1 MKYDVVVVGTGPAGS
16 TAAKYLAE
24 HAVNVLLLD
33 KQSFPREKPCGG
45 GLPTRVIK
53 RFPYVDK
60 LIESISYGSIT
71 YSSTL
76 KYKLTIERDRPLL
89 AMIQRTSFD
98 HELVKLA
105 VEKGATF
112 LENKQVVDLKRDTDK
127 ITVILQTGETIDAQ
141 IVIGCDGIRSVVAEK
156 THLVEKPRKAC
167 ICIYQEIPLGE
178 KHLDRY
184 FTKKRMVH
192 IFIKTLGIAGY
203 GWVFP
208 KKNTL
213 NIGIGEFEPAVKP
226 SKIKVNTKEVYE
238 QFITLLKEKKI
249 IPEEISTDN
258 CKGGLLPVFPLE
270 KTYTDRIL
278 VCGDAA
284 GFINPITGE
293 GIYYA
298 MASGEIAAQ
307 VILTALHHT
316 DTSER
321 FLSRYQKRWKREFG
335 KDLALLGRFNNQW
348 GEDTEKIVRLMSRN
362 KTFAKFTVGVTG
374 GQLSF
379 SRYKYLIYILYF
391 YVSLKEFLQK
401 KQ

>member
-156 THLVEKPRKAC
+156 THLVEKHHAIANPQQGNIA
-167 ICIYQEIPLGE
+167 QE
-178 KHLDRY
+178 HQ
-184 FTKKRMVH
+184 H
-192 IFIKTLGIAGY
+192 NGI
-203 GWVFP
+203 
-208 KKNTL
+208 
-213 NIGIGEFEPAVKP
+213 
-226 SKIKVNTKEVYE
+226 
-238 QFITLLKEKKI
+238 
-249 IPEEISTDN
+249 
-258 CKGGLLPVFPLE
+258 
-270 KTYTDRIL
+270 
-278 VCGDAA
+278 
-284 GFINPITGE
+284 
-293 GIYYA
+293 
-298 MASGEIAAQ
+298 
-307 VILTALHHT
+307 
-316 DTSER
+316 
-321 FLSRYQKRWKREFG
+321 
-335 KDLALLGRFNNQW
+335 
-348 GEDTEKIVRLMSRN
+348 
-362 KTFAKFTVGVTG
+362 
-374 GQLSF
+374 
-379 SRYKYLIYILYF
+379 
-391 YVSLKEFLQK
+391 
-401 KQ
+401 